1 MSPPCPPSRPI
12 FPPSTIPPS
21 SNLLIKTLL
30 TPITPQTL
38 TLTTDITH
46 LTKSFKTRYFR
57 SKSGREASIWVCNRL
72 KSIITENSN
81 ETGGGVINVNAS
93 VELFNHSWAQPSVI
107 AKVVGGS
114 DTVNTHPPIYFPR
127 PRLILSSHIDSLNL
141 YLPLFFPAPGANDDA
156 SGVAALISIFQ
167 IIISSNPP
175 INFKNTLEFH
185 FYSAEETGF
194 WGSTDVFSSYNKMH
208 RDIHSV
214 LQFDMIGRI
223 PLTNNKQKG
232 SDNYD
237 IQKRKGE
244 IGIVNDF
251 LDEGFKTYIKLI
263 AGEYTGINTVDTY
276 CGYAC
281 SDHASAIRY
290 GYPGGLLTSGKL
302 EDVMARE
309 DDVSHTRY
317 DTMDRLDL
325 SLITEF
331 VRFGVAWGVGLGV
344 ADISIDNRG
353 GGRRGY
359 LCDNGYPDGFMGG
372 VRRFSVARAADPLGI
387 GLWIL
392 LLVVMLGIARPWEEV
407 PIIMKMGRMVRRG
420 VRRGYE
426 VLVRREEPD

>member
-1 MSPPCPPSRPI
+1 MSPPCPPSPPT
-12 FPPSTIPPS
+12 FPPSIPPS

-46 LTKSFKTRYFR
+46 LTTSFKTRYFR
-57 SKSGREASIWVCNRL
+57 SKSGREASIWVFNRL
-72 KSIITENSN
+72 KSIITLNSN
-81 ETGGGVINVNAS
+81 ETGGGVVNVNAS
-93 VELFNHSWAQPSVI
+93 VELFNHSWVQPSVI

-114 DTVNTHPPIYFPR
+114 DTTVV
-127 PRLILSSHIDSLNL
+127 LSSHIDSLNL
-141 YLPLFFPAPGANDDA
+141 HLPLFFPAPGANDDA

-175 INFKNTLEFH
+175 IKFKNTLEFH

-194 WGSTDVFSSYNKMH
+194 WGSTDVFSRYNKMY

-223 PLTNNKQKG
+223 PPTASKATVTNNKQKEN
-232 SDNYD
+232 DN
-237 IQKRKGE
+237 IQNGKGE

-251 LDEGFKTYIKLI
+251 LDEGFKRYIKLI

-302 EDVMARE
+302 EDVLAQE

-317 DTMDRLDL
+317 DTMNRLDL

-344 ADISIDNRG
+344 ADISIGNRGGGGGGGG

-372 VRRFSVARAADPLGI
+372 VRRFSAARAADPLGI

-407 PIIMKMGRMVRRG
+407 PIVMKMGRMVRRG
-420 VRRGYE
+420 VRRGYG

>member
-1 MSPPCPPSRPI
+1 MSPPCPPSPAT
-12 FPPSTIPPS
+12 FPQSTPPS

-46 LTKSFKTRYFR
+46 LTTSFKTRYFR
-57 SKSGREASIWVCNRL
+57 SKSGREASIWVFNRL
-72 KSIITENSN
+72 KSIITLNPSEI
-81 ETGGGVINVNAS
+81 GGDVVNVNAS
-93 VELFNHSWAQPSVI
+93 VELFNHSWVQPSVI

-114 DTVNTHPPIYFPR
+114 NTTIV
-127 PRLILSSHIDSLNL
+127 LSSHIDSLNL
-141 YLPLFFPAPGANDDA
+141 HLPHFLPAPGANDDA

-175 INFKNTLEFH
+175 IKFKNTLEFH
-185 FYSAEETGF
+185 FYSAEEPGF
-194 WGSTDVFSSYNKMH
+194 WGSTDVFSSYNKMY

-223 PLTNNKQKG
+223 PPTNNKQKG
-232 SDNYD
+232 NDN
-237 IQKRKGE
+237 IQKSKGE

-251 LDEGFKTYIKLI
+251 LDEGFKKYIKLI

-302 EDVMARE
+302 EDGLARE

-344 ADISIDNRG
+344 ADIRIDNRG
-353 GGRRGY
+353 GGRVEDGRRGY

-372 VRRFSVARAADPLGI
+372 VRRFSAARAADPLGI

-392 LLVVMLGIARPWEEV
+392 MLGIMLGVARPWEEV
-407 PIIMKMGRMVRRG
+407 PIVMKMGRMVRMG
-420 VRRGYE
+420 VRMGYG